1 MRLHSE
7 PYSQQMNPYLS
18 DDLTDCRFM
27 WLQLYVVA
35 ENRIMKINLRNIG
48 TSESALEVF
57 FGPESGEIIGLSV
70 STSIS
75 CIVINV
81 KNRAL
86 FAFRLHGKP
95 LWSAGPV
102 IYQNGYR
109 QGCRKSTTNC
119 YFTSVPVIDH
129 CEASIYVSS
138 FFVKYM

>member
-1 MRLHSE
+1 
-7 PYSQQMNPYLS
+7 MNPYPS
-18 DDLTDCRFM
+18 DDLIGCHSM
-27 WLQLYVVA
+27 WLQLYLVA
-35 ENRIMKINLRNIG
+35 ENRVIKINLRNIG

-109 QGCRKSTTNC
+109 QGCRKSTKNC
-119 YFTSVPVIDH
+119 YFTSVPVIDQ
-129 CEASIYVSS
+129 CEASIYVSM
-138 FFVKYM
+138 FT